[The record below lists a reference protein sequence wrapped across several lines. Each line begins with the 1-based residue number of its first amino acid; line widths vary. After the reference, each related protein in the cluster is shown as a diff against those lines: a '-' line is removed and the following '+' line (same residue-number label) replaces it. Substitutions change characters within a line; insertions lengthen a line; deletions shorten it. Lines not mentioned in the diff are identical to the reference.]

1 MKGALK
7 RILPQRLR
15 PAARFLYHL
24 PAEAFDRVTGRRDA
38 LTPPRRLMFVGG
50 GDFKRAG
57 QKFLRFFV
65 ELGGLG
71 PDDRVL
77 DVGCG
82 VGRMAVPLAG
92 FLSERGRYEGF
103 DVVPEAIAWC
113 RKAITRRRSNF
124 AFRVADLYNKT
135 YNPGGR
141 YRAAEFPFPYA
152 DRSFDFA
159 ILTSVFTHM
168 LPAETEHY
176 LSEIGRVLAPGGRCF
191 ATFFLLNDESRRLIA
206 EGRSERPMGHALGEC
221 RVDNPK
227 VPEDAVA
234 YPEEAVRALFA
245 KHGMALR
252 EPVRYGKWC
261 GRPEWTSFQDIV
273 VAERKC

>member
-1 MKGALK
+1 MKQALK
-7 RILPQRLR
+7 RLLPHPLQ

-24 PAEAFDRVTGRRDA
+24 PADAWDRLTGRRDA

-50 GDFKRAG
+50 GHFKRAG
-57 QKFLRFFV
+57 QKFLGFFV
-65 ELGGLG
+65 EIGGLG
-71 PDDRVL
+71 ADERVL

-92 FLSERGRYEGF
+92 FLSEKGSYEGF

-113 RKAITRRRSNF
+113 RKAISSRHPNF
-124 AFRVADLYNKT
+124 RFQVADLYNKT
-135 YNPGGR
+135 YSPGGR
-141 YRAAEFPFPYA
+141 YQAADFPFPYE
-152 DRSFDFA
+152 DGRFDFA

-168 LPAETEHY
+168 LPADLDHY

-191 ATFFLLNDESRRLIA
+191 ATFFLLNDESLRLIA
-206 EGRSERPMGHALGEC
+206 EGKSERPMGHVLGEC
-221 RVDNPK
+221 RVDSAE

-234 YPEEAVRALFA
+234 YPEEKVRALFA

-261 GRPEWTSFQDIV
+261 GRPKWTSFQDIV
-273 VAERKC
+273 VAVRKP